1 VQAQHDQV
9 ITAKRYRVALSA
21 GASVTTNRSAESKVV
36 QVLPVDTIVVIA
48 EVAIPAGGAAS
59 RVRISS
65 PAGWMNLADLAEAP
79 AISGLRFDWSRFE
92 AQHEEV
98 APGDLYG
105 LEFPFTISMIEEQGA
120 EFLTRAFHAA
130 GTMSRDNH
138 VVAVS
143 RIEPCHGGQA
153 ADKAFLDVEYARAE
167 AGLRGELFVKMP
179 ASDVQRKFYLANT
192 VPFEVEFAR
201 LSSRGVVPVDVPRF
215 YFGDYN
221 TTTSNYIL
229 ITDRVGYGEG
239 AIAPTCEKGFDHEL
253 PDAHERYLVLTK
265 SLAALIAAHKSGD
278 LGSEIESIFPFAP
291 SAPLSRIPSQVETQL
306 DKVSTFISETAPNL
320 FPEWASQPDFLARF
334 RADVL
339 FGFEHVEEMAR
350 RLHADVDYVGLCH
363 PNLNLDNAW
372 FWRES
377 DGVLHAG
384 LLDWGMTRQMN
395 ISQALCGM
403 LMFPEPETYS
413 ELVRNVI
420 DTFVKEYE
428 SICGVRLEAATI
440 RNHYKASLFLNSISM
455 ILEIVVDQFDQFS
468 REEYRAMENRFDH
481 GLQACGL
488 SAGVIWVRNLVE
500 DWNDGLTPA
509 EAIREILDASPGS
522 RTTS

>member
-1 VQAQHDQV
+1 
-9 ITAKRYRVALSA
+9 
-21 GASVTTNRSAESKVV
+21 
-36 QVLPVDTIVVIA
+36 
-48 EVAIPAGGAAS
+48 
-59 RVRISS
+59 
-65 PAGWMNLADLAEAP
+65 MNAADLVEAS
-79 AISGLRFDWSRFE
+79 AVSGLRFDWSRFE
-92 AQHEEV
+92 RQHEDV
-98 APGDLYG
+98 TRGILYG
-105 LEFPFTISMIEEQGA
+105 LAFPFTISMIEEWGA

-138 VVAVS
+138 VVAIS
-143 RIEPCHGGQA
+143 RVEPCHGGQA

-167 AGLRGELFVKMP
+167 PGLSGELFVKMP

-215 YFGDYN
+215 YFGDYSAE
-221 TTTSNYIL
+221 TSNYLLVTERIA
-229 ITDRVGYGEG
+229 YGDG
-239 AIAPTCEKGFDHEL
+239 TIAPTCEKGFDHEL

-265 SLAALIAAHKSGD
+265 SLAALVAAHKCGD
-278 LGSEIESIFPFAP
+278 LGYEIESTFPFAP
-291 SAPLSRIPSQVETQL
+291 SAPLSRIPSQVEAQL
-306 DKVSTFISETAPNL
+306 DKLATFIAETAPNL

-339 FGFEHVEEMAR
+339 FGFEHVDELAR
-350 RLHADVDYVGLCH
+350 QLHADVDYVGLCH

-413 ELVRNVI
+413 ELVRNVV
-420 DTFVKEYE
+420 DTFVTEYE

-455 ILEIVVDQFDQFS
+455 ILEIVVDQFDQFT
-468 REEYRAMENRFDH
+468 REDYRGMENRFD
-481 GLQACGL
+481 GELQACGL

-500 DWNDGLTPA
+500 EWNDEVSPA
-509 EAIREILDASPGS
+509 EAIREICRG
-522 RTTS
+522 